1 MKTTN
6 EPVQLFKKHLVSS
19 GRELSTV
26 DSYASDIRLFR
37 KFLETKKVKLKKA
50 NLSLLEEFTQK
61 LSLEKQESKNSI
73 RRKII
78 SIRQFYKFLYE
89 TGEIEE
95 NSFTASL
102 IPDRQEQLPELLK
115 EKELS
120 LILKRVEEQESHT
133 KSTRDRALITLLAK
147 EGIKAAELIEL
158 KWFDFLKTKESSSLK
173 IRGPR
178 ARTIFLEKDSS
189 FCLNEYRKALEN
201 QKEDT
206 LKVER
211 SGRIFVAF
219 KGKEQNTPS
228 DKITRHGIK
237 FLLYEIGEK
246 SGVPKLNTELLR
258 HYAIQFLL
266 EKKGSLQSVKDHL
279 GLKQAGNILKHIKKS
294 K

>member
-6 EPVQLFKKHLVSS
+6 EPIQLFKKYLASS
-19 GRELSTV
+19 GRELSTI

-37 KFLETKKVKLKKA
+37 KFLERKKENIKKA
-50 NLSLLEEFTQK
+50 DLSLLEEFTQK

-89 TGEIEE
+89 TGEID
-95 NSFTASL
+95 NNPFTASL
-102 IPDRQEQLPELLK
+102 IPDRQESLPELLK
-115 EKELS
+115 EKELNF
-120 LILKRVEEQESHT
+120 ILKQAEEQENQI

-147 EGIKAAELIEL
+147 EGLKAAELIEL
-158 KWFDFLKTKESSSLK
+158 KWFDFLESKESSSLK
-173 IRGPR
+173 IRGLR
-178 ARTIFLEKDSS
+178 SRTIFLEKDSS
-189 FCLNEYRKALEN
+189 SCLSEYRKALEN
-201 QKEDT
+201 KKKDIANRE
-206 LKVER
+206 KP
-211 SGRIFVAF
+211 GRIFVAF
-219 KGKEQNTPS
+219 KGKEQNSPS

-266 EKKGSLQSVKDHL
+266 ERKRKP
-279 GLKQAGNILKHIKKS
+279 S
-294 K
+294 KRKRAFGA